1 MKTAVIYYSAHH
13 GNTKKVLDAIARR
26 FHITLIDAVKTDT
39 ADLAGYDL
47 IGFASGIYYSKFHKC
62 VLQFAERNLPA
73 GKKVF
78 FLYTCG
84 VEKKGTPRP
93 SQKPSKTKRP
103 SFWGNTAVWASTPSA
118 PSNSSAASPRD
129 GPMRRISTM
138 WSGSTQTSLQRRI
151 RENHM
156 AEPRGISRG
165 ALFRDLPVFQ
175 PSDTA
180 LLSCVASAFSLECR
194 PFPINFSLPESQ
206 TFRQAVRWV
215 QTDGSGKNFPVSAMF
230 PGRDDSRSR
239 FPAYSPSIPASAGG

>member
-84 VEKKGTPRP
+84 VEKKGYTEAIAKAVKDKKAVILGEYGCLGFNTFGPFKLIGGIAKGRP
-93 SQKPSKTKRP
+93 DEEDLDNAVRFYADIAAATDPGKPYGR
-103 SFWGNTAVWASTPSA
+103 A
-118 PSNSSAASPRD
+118 PRD
-129 GPMRRISTM
+129 F
-138 WSGSTQTSLQRRI
+138 
-151 RENHM
+151 
-156 AEPRGISRG
+156 PRGS
-165 ALFRDLPVFQ
+165 
-175 PSDTA
+175 
-180 LLSCVASAFSLECR
+180 
-194 PFPINFSLPESQ
+194 
-206 TFRQAVRWV
+206 
-215 QTDGSGKNFPVSAMF
+215 VS
-230 PGRDDSRSR
+230 
-239 FPAYSPSIPASAGG
+239 